1 MDLNIIKPHQCFLER
16 LSSVLSRLSQDL
28 FSDPSPHGGGI
39 TFVSLLNSLYSSEYN
54 KVLWKLKLYI
64 YGLVN
69 HLDSNDA
76 KHASRFQNR
85 SSRYFLT
92 FVNWI

>member
-1 MDLNIIKPHQCFLER
+1 MDLNIIKPHQWFLER
-16 LSSVLSRLSQDL
+16 LSSVLSRLSQNL

-39 TFVSLLNSLYSSEYN
+39 TFVSS
-54 KVLWKLKLYI
+54 LKLYT

-85 SSRYFLT
+85 SSRYFLI
-92 FVNWI
+92 FFNWI